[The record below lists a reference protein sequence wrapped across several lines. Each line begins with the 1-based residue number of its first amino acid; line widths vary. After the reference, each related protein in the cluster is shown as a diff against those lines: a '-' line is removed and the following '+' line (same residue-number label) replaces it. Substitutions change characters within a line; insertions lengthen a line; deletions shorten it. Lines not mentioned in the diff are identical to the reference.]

1 MAKLPTPQELIASR
15 PEFPSEHWLDI
26 KPQFAPGSFCYPAKK
41 ETMELLHM
49 PNPHD
54 WDPAAEDW
62 NLPEN
67 WEQIL
72 CDAFEERLQKHR
84 SLKLFMDIC
93 VRCGACAD
101 KCHFFLGTN
110 DPKNMPVLRAELLRS
125 LYRRDYTKLGKI
137 LGKRAGARSWDKEV
151 VKELFYYAY
160 QCTECRR
167 CSLFCPYG
175 IDTAE
180 ITAIVRELL
189 HEVGRTFR
197 HIVTIEDGTI
207 QGGMGSAVLEFMA
220 DHAYTPTIKRI
231 GIPDKFV
238 QHGTIPELYQLCGM
252 DEDSITKELL
262 KQCELLPSMSKIKEL
277 TN

>member
-15 PEFPSEHWLDI
+15 PEFPSEPWLDI

-93 VRCGACAD
+93 VRCGA
-101 KCHFFLGTN
+101 L
-110 DPKNMPVLRAELLRS
+110 S
-125 LYRRDYTKLGKI
+125 LI
-137 LGKRAGARSWDKEV
+137 
-151 VKELFYYAY
+151 
-160 QCTECRR
+160 
-167 CSLFCPYG
+167 
-175 IDTAE
+175 
-180 ITAIVRELL
+180 
-189 HEVGRTFR
+189 
-197 HIVTIEDGTI
+197 HI
-207 QGGMGSAVLEFMA
+207 
-220 DHAYTPTIKRI
+220 
-231 GIPDKFV
+231 
-238 QHGTIPELYQLCGM
+238 
-252 DEDSITKELL
+252 
-262 KQCELLPSMSKIKEL
+262 
-277 TN
+277 